1 MDQLKAPAVSLD
13 AVPASSRLSILQE
26 HGLEFTADGQYVRWS
41 RSNPRHPRNWSKA
54 RKIWDLGLIIWVD
67 VYTTAINSAGAAAA
81 SNSQHEFGISTT
93 LSVFIFV
100 TLYLLGQGV
109 GGVIFPPYSESFGR
123 KKLYIWSTGLYSIFC
138 VFTAVVPSV
147 AGIVIGRF
155 MTGVLSG
162 IPTTI
167 TPGSIEDLSNA
178 KDRIWCIFV
187 WAMISNFGMALG
199 PIMSA
204 YIIVALDWRWVFYI
218 AAIISATTTGFLFT
232 LRESRPTLL
241 LAREVAMIR
250 ASSGLDD
257 LKALDPDFTPDVRAF
272 VRLALGRPARLLF
285 TEPIIF
291 MVAVISAVAA
301 AIIYLFTV
309 SLPAVY
315 EDLGFST
322 EAASLPFLA
331 IGLGIILSVF
341 TRFLDDRIVARIKR
355 QGRVLA
361 PEDKLLGFS
370 LGAPALAIGLWWFA
384 WTIPPRVPDLP
395 WIVPTLALV
404 FIGYALNEFDT
415 VLVGYVAD
423 SYLSYS
429 ASGFAA
435 VALLR
440 SILSATFPLFAPRMF
455 EQLSA
460 NVAMSVIAALGT
472 VFCVVPKLFN
482 KYGERIRARS
492 QFAKYSLELYE
503 ENGVDDS
510 GY

>member
-1 MDQLKAPAVSLD
+1 
-13 AVPASSRLSILQE
+13 
-26 HGLEFTADGQYVRWS
+26 
-41 RSNPRHPRNWSKA
+41 
-54 RKIWDLGLIIWVD
+54 
-67 VYTTAINSAGAAAA
+67 
-81 SNSQHEFGISTT
+81 
-93 LSVFIFV
+93 
-100 TLYLLGQGV
+100 
-109 GGVIFPPYSESFGR
+109 
-123 KKLYIWSTGLYSIFC
+123 
-138 VFTAVVPSV
+138 
-147 AGIVIGRF
+147 
-155 MTGVLSG
+155 
-162 IPTTI
+162 
-167 TPGSIEDLSNA
+167 
-178 KDRIWCIFV
+178 
-187 WAMISNFGMALG
+187 
-199 PIMSA
+199 
-204 YIIVALDWRWVFYI
+204 
-218 AAIISATTTGFLFT
+218 
-232 LRESRPTLL
+232 
-241 LAREVAMIR
+241 MIR
-250 ASSGLDD
+250 DSSGLHD

-315 EDLGFST
+315 EDLGFSA

-384 WTIPPRVPDLP
+384 WTIPPRVPNLP

-472 VFCVVPKLFN
+472 VFCVVPKLLN

>member
-1 MDQLKAPAVSLD
+1 MDQPKAPAVILD
-13 AVPASSRLSILQE
+13 TVPASSRLSILQE
-26 HGLEFTADGQYVRWS
+26 HGLEFTPDG
-41 RSNPRHPRNWSKA
+41 H
-54 RKIWDLGLIIWVD
+54 
-67 VYTTAINSAGAAAA
+67 TAINSAGAAAA
-81 SNSQHEFGISTT
+81 SSSRHEFGISTT

-178 KDRIWCIFV
+178 KDRIWCIFL
-187 WAMISNFGMALG
+187 WAMISNFGMAMG

-204 YIIVALDWRWVFYI
+204 YIIVALEWRWVFYI
-218 AAIISATTTGFLFT
+218 AAIISATTTLFLFT

-250 ASSGLDD
+250 KNNTELGD
-257 LKALDPDFTPDVRAF
+257 LKALDPDFTPDIRAF

-309 SLPAVY
+309 SLPTVY
-315 EDLGFST
+315 ENLGFST

-331 IGLGIILSVF
+331 IGLGIILSVL
-341 TRFLDDRIVARIKR
+341 TRFLDDRIVARCKR
-355 QGRVLA
+355 QGRLLA

-370 LGAPALAIGLWWFA
+370 IGAPALAIGTWWFA
-384 WTIPPRVPDLP
+384 WTIPPRVPGVP

-404 FIGYALNEFDT
+404 LIGYANNEFDT

-423 SYLSYS
+423 SYLSYAS
-429 ASGFAA
+429 SGFAA

-440 SILSATFPLFAPRMF
+440 SVLSATFPLFAPRMF
-455 EQLSA
+455 ESLSA
-460 NVAMSVIAALGT
+460 NVAMSVIAALST
-472 VFCVVPKLFN
+472 LFCVVPKLFN
-482 KYGERIRARS
+482 KYGERIRAKS
-492 QFAKYSLELYE
+492 AFAKYSLELYE
-503 ENGVDDS
+503 ENGVDES